1 MSIALMT
8 EVWKLDLQA
17 QRKMVLLA
25 LADNANDEG
34 TNCYPSVGTIVEKCS
49 MSERTVQGHLQALE
63 ETGLIQRKERSGR
76 STHYTLN
83 VERISALALARKR
96 GKASQRYKS
105 NLEDP
110 AARVE
115 VIHNT
120 GEIPTPAGSAGVPA
134 NPHAINTPA
143 ISAGVQNPPRPPQIL
158 RPTPADSAPIT
169 TKEPPLKTTTTSS
182 DACGSCGGDDS
193 IEKLHYPVCSQ
204 EESAAIAELMASC
217 PAELRQK
224 ALDEIEGARQ
234 AGVIKTNLVPFARGI
249 VTAISRGTFS
259 VGHGSK
265 VAMQRKRKAEQPK
278 IKGLP
283 SLAMDPETLNKGRNL
298 LGRLGRSSR
307 TAIFRNTR

>member
-17 QRKMVLLA
+17 PRKMVLLA

-49 MSERTVQGHLQALE
+49 LSERTVQGHLQALE

-83 VERISALALARKR
+83 VERITALALARKLE
-96 GKASQRYKS
+96 KASQRHRS
-105 NLEDP
+105 DVGSLP
-110 AARVE
+110 VQTQ
-115 VIHNT
+115 VIHNA
-120 GEIPTPAGSAGVPA
+120 GAIPTPAGSAGVPA
-134 NPHAINTPA
+134 NPRAINTPA
-143 ISAGVQNPPRPPQIL
+143 ISAGVQNPPIPPQIL

-169 TKEPPLKTTTTSS
+169 TKEPSLKTTTTSG
-182 DACGSCGGDDS
+182 DPIESCGGDLS

-204 EESAAIAELMASC
+204 EESIAIAELVANC
-217 PAELRQK
+217 PANLRQK

-249 VTAISRGTFS
+249 MTAIARGTFT
-259 VGHGSK
+259 VGHGIK
-265 VAMQRKRKAEQPK
+265 VVDQRTIQAANNNRAD
-278 IKGLP
+278 P
-283 SLAMDPETLNKGRNL
+283 STILLDPEFIDKGKVFMNRH
-298 LGRLGRSSR
+298 GIGVR
-307 TAIFRNTR
+307 

>member
-17 QRKMVLLA
+17 PRKMVLLA

-34 TNCYPSVGTIVEKCS
+34 TNCFPSVATIVEKCS

-96 GKASQRYKS
+96 EKASQRLKI
-105 NLEDP
+105 NPEEP
-110 AARVE
+110 PIQGE

-120 GEIPTPAGSAGVPA
+120 GATSTPADSAGVPA
-134 NPHAINTPA
+134 NPHSINTPA

-169 TKEPPLKTTTTSS
+169 TNEPSLKTTTTSS
-182 DACGSCGGDDS
+182 DAFGSCGGDDS

-204 EESAAIAELMASC
+204 EECAAIAELMASC

-224 ALDEIEGARQ
+224 TLDEIEGARQ

-249 VTAISRGTFS
+249 VTAIHRGTFT
-259 VGHGSK
+259 VGHGAKISE
-265 VAMQRKRKAEQPK
+265 QRHKK
-278 IKGLP
+278 
-283 SLAMDPETLNKGRNL
+283 SLATWPLPPQITLDPALIAKGTQFLKNVRSRN
-298 LGRLGRSSR
+298 
-307 TAIFRNTR
+307 

>member
-17 QRKMVLLA
+17 PRKMVLLA

-83 VERISALALARKR
+83 VERISELALARKR
-96 GKASQRYKS
+96 EKASQRYKNNPE
-105 NLEDP
+105 NLP
-110 AARVE
+110 PQVE
-115 VIHNT
+115 VIHIA
-120 GEIPTPAGSAGVPA
+120 GAIPTPAGSAGVPS

-143 ISAGVQNPPRPPQIL
+143 ISAGVQNPPIPPQIL

-169 TKEPPLKTTTTSS
+169 TKEPSLKTTTTSG
-182 DACGSCGGDDS
+182 DPIESCGGDDS

-204 EESAAIAELMASC
+204 EESAAIADLMASC

-224 ALDEIEGARQ
+224 ALEEIEGARQ

-259 VGHGSK
+259 VGHGTK
-265 VAMQRKRKAEQPK
+265 VAMQRKRKAEHPK
-278 IKGLP
+278 IKGQP

-298 LGRLGRSSR
+298 LGRLGRSSC

>member
-17 QRKMVLLA
+17 ARKMVLLA

-76 STHYTLN
+76 STHYTLD

-96 GKASQRYKS
+96 EKASQCYK
-105 NLEDP
+105 NNPVVL
-110 AARVE
+110 RGQVE
-115 VIHNT
+115 VIHNASA
-120 GEIPTPAGSAGVPA
+120 IFTPAGSAGVSA

-143 ISAGVQNPPRPPQIL
+143 ISAGVQNPPIPPQIL

-169 TKEPPLKTTTTSS
+169 TKEPSLKTTTTSS
-182 DACGSCGGDDS
+182 DALESCGGDLS
-193 IEKLHYPVCSQ
+193 MQKLHYPICSQ
-204 EESAAIAELMASC
+204 EESIAIAELVATC
-217 PAELRQK
+217 QPELQQK

-249 VTAISRGTFS
+249 VTAIHRGTFT
-259 VGHGSK
+259 VGHGMT
-265 VAMQRKRKAEQPK
+265 VATQRKQRIIRTTASKRQELPFDAVSMN
-278 IKGLP
+278 KGLEFM
-283 SLAMDPETLNKGRNL
+283 ARVKQRNL
-298 LGRLGRSSR
+298 
-307 TAIFRNTR
+307 